1 MCISVGFDCSLT
13 AVSSLG
19 RRSVTAEA
27 KVPAE
32 LELGGANVSVWYG
45 GGRWAV
51 DGDGDAEGDADVGG
65 T

>member
-1 MCISVGFDCSLT
+1 M
-13 AVSSLG
+13 
-19 RRSVTAEA
+19 TAEA
-27 KVPAE
+27 NVPAE